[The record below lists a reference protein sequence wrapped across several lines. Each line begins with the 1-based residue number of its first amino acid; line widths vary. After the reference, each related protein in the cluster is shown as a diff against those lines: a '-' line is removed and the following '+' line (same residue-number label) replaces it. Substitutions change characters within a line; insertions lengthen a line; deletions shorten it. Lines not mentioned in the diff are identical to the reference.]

1 MIRRNLTED
10 SGPDHLKLQANAAYR
25 GDRAL
30 PPWDEIDTVLLDMD
44 GTLLD
49 LRFDNYFW
57 LEVLPERY
65 AQRHQLSLEAAR
77 ATLAPRFV
85 AKQGTLDWYC
95 IDFWSRELS
104 LDIAELKR
112 GVGAHVR
119 FLPGAERFLQQ
130 LHERGLDPVLVTN
143 AHRDVLQIKADR
155 TGLARYFRRIV
166 SSHDFGVP
174 KEHSHFWRQLQG
186 HLAFDPARCLF
197 VDDSVAVLNAARAHG
212 IGHIFAI
219 TRPDSTQHARLIEG
233 FAAVER
239 VEELLE
245 GRDG

>member
-1 MIRRNLTED
+1 MIRRNFTED
-10 SGPDHLKLQANAAYR
+10 RKAML
-25 GDRAL
+25 
-30 PPWDEIDTVLLDMD
+30 PWDQIDTVLLDMD

-65 AQRHQLSLEAAR
+65 AQRHELSLEAAR
-77 ATLAPRFV
+77 AALAPLFV

-104 LDIAELKR
+104 LDVAELKR
-112 GVGAHVR
+112 QVRAHVR
-119 FLPGAERFLQQ
+119 FLPGAERFLQA
-130 LHERGLDPVLVTN
+130 LHSRGLDPVLVTN
-143 AHRDVLQIKADR
+143 AHRDVLEIKTGQ

-174 KEHSHFWRQLQG
+174 KEHPQFWTQLQAE
-186 HLAFDPARCLF
+186 LAFDPARCLF
-197 VDDSVAVLNAARAHG
+197 VDDSIAVLNAARAHG

-219 TRPDSTQHARLIEG
+219 SRPDSTQHTRAMDG
-233 FAAVER
+233 FATVER
-239 VEELLE
+239 IEELL
-245 GRDG
+245 D

>member
-1 MIRRNLTED
+1 MNSLPST
-10 SGPDHLKLQANAAYR
+10 PLKSEP
-25 GDRAL
+25 AL
-30 PPWDEIDTVLLDMD
+30 PRWDQIDTVLLDMD

-65 AQRHQLSLEAAR
+65 ARRHELSLEAAR

-104 LDIAELKR
+104 LDVAELKR
-112 GVGAHVR
+112 QERAHMR
-119 FLPGAERFLQQ
+119 FLPGAERFLQT
-130 LHERGLDPVLVTN
+130 LHARNLDPVLVTN
-143 AHRDVLQIKADR
+143 AHRGVLQIKAEQ

-166 SSHDFGVP
+166 SSHDLGVP
-174 KEHSHFWRQLQG
+174 KEHAQFWSLLQSQLG
-186 HLAFDPARCLF
+186 FDPARCLF
-197 VDDSVAVLNAARAHG
+197 VDDSAPVLNAARAHG

-219 TRPDSTQHARLIEG
+219 SRPDSTQHARQVEG
-233 FAAVER
+233 FTTVER
-239 VEELLE
+239 IEELL
-245 GRDG
+245 G